1 MKKKNVKSKS
11 ASKKKLRNMY
21 GNKLSSFLIVDARDG
36 VDKALKMGQVTTE
49 SPSLIYK
56 LHNKYKIIFRAA

>member
-1 MKKKNVKSKS
+1 
-11 ASKKKLRNMY
+11 MY
-21 GNKLSSFLIVDARDG
+21 GNKLSSFLIVDARDR